1 MARFR
6 ESTDRS
12 ETTMQLELERY
23 VPGLLLWLSN
33 KVSSSASLLYN
44 EKFGVGVTEW
54 RVLAYFNI
62 YPWSTAFKASELMG
76 LDKGA
81 VSRAIATLVGN
92 GWLDSRPQGLRKIEY
107 QVTGE
112 GSKWHNAIYRYAMA
126 REEALL
132 KGISATE
139 REMLIDLLK
148 RMLGNL
154 DAVQQVGREK

>member
-62 YPWSTAFKASELMG
+62 YPWSTASKAS
-76 LDKGA
+76 DRIRRDAARA
-81 VSRAIATLVGN
+81 VRGRGRA
-92 GWLDSRPQGLRKIEY
+92 R
-107 QVTGE
+107 
-112 GSKWHNAIYRYAMA
+112 
-126 REEALL
+126 
-132 KGISATE
+132 
-139 REMLIDLLK
+139 
-148 RMLGNL
+148 
-154 DAVQQVGREK
+154 

>member
-1 MARFR
+1 
-6 ESTDRS
+6 
-12 ETTMQLELERY
+12 
-23 VPGLLLWLSN
+23 
-33 KVSSSASLLYN
+33 
-44 EKFGVGVTEW
+44 
-54 RVLAYFNI
+54 
-62 YPWSTAFKASELMG
+62 MG

>member
-62 YPWSTAFKASELMG
+62 YPWSTASKASELMG

-112 GSKWHNAIYRYAMA
+112 R
-126 REEALL
+126 R
-132 KGISATE
+132 
-139 REMLIDLLK
+139 
-148 RMLGNL
+148 L
-154 DAVQQVGREK
+154 DADLRRFVVTNFTHHYYVGVLPQKGAQRRGEVEADIIMHLRLIYAG

>member
-62 YPWSTAFKASELMG
+62 YPWSTASKASELMG

-92 GWLDSRPQGLRKIEY
+92 GWLDSRPQGLP
-107 QVTGE
+107 
-112 GSKWHNAIYRYAMA
+112 HL
-126 REEALL
+126 AL
-132 KGISATE
+132 AP
-139 REMLIDLLK
+139 
-148 RMLGNL
+148 
-154 DAVQQVGREK
+154 V

>member
-1 MARFR
+1 MARVR
-6 ESTDRS
+6 GATESS
-12 ETTMQLELERY
+12 GAPMQLELDRY

-54 RVLAYFNI
+54 RVLAYFKI
-62 YPWSTAFKASELMG
+62 YPWSTASKACELMG

-81 VSRAIATLVGN
+81 VSRSIATLVGH

-107 QVTGE
+107 HVTSE
-112 GSKWHNAIYRYAMA
+112 GNKWHNAIYRYAMA

-139 REMLIDLLK
+139 RKVLIDLLK
-148 RMLGNL
+148 RMLSNL
-154 DAVQQVGREK
+154 DAVQQVGAEK

>member
-62 YPWSTAFKASELMG
+62 YPWSTASKASELMG
-76 LDKGA
+76 ALCRF
-81 VSRAIATLVGN
+81 VWNATAQ
-92 GWLDSRPQGLRKIEY
+92 PA
-107 QVTGE
+107 T
-112 GSKWHNAIYRYAMA
+112 
-126 REEALL
+126 AL
-132 KGISATE
+132 E
-139 REMLIDLLK
+139 R
-148 RMLGNL
+148 
-154 DAVQQVGREK
+154 